1 MSDDSNPWYTGYKA
15 AHHATGFMAWTS
27 AVITIALVAAHVKH
41 YTHPQ
46 VQRHI
51 NRVVLIVP
59 VFSLLSWGSLV
70 SGDDTAVYIESV
82 RDCYESWVVYN
93 FMVRVRRR
101 FGAWRSRVKDS
112 PRLTWRVFVSLFCA
126 QSLCLAYVGGP
137 GAIVNAMQGKE
148 IECGSYMRGTCWFN
162 ANLVVDGQFIRR
174 CKQGT
179 LQFVFI
185 KPILSLLEIILHA
198 KGTLGDGQMNFLKAY
213 PYILFVYNCSYS
225 VALYAL
231 WMFYL
236 GAREPLAK
244 HKPLL
249 KFIIVKSVIFLSFW
263 QSFFTAAAVRVGSL
277 STPAEGRAVQDV
289 LICCEMVVVA
299 VLMWFAFPY
308 TDFVDPNRSKSGFVS
323 NVVNF
328 VSVRDV
334 FDDTQHQFSSTY
346 QDYTL
351 HGDGDTPDRSGVQMR
366 TFAALGPER
375 NLFRA
380 GGGLEGASDLISL
393 THDPEMGNAA
403 FDSSTS
409 NTVETQIQAKVDST
423 DLI

>member
-41 YTHPQ
+41 YTHPH

-59 VFSLLSWGSLV
+59 VFSLLSWGSLA
-70 SGDDTAVYIESV
+70 SGDNTAVYIESV

-93 FMVRVRRR
+93 FM
-101 FGAWRSRVKDS
+101 
-112 PRLTWRVFVSLFCA
+112 
-126 QSLCLAYVGGP
+126 SLCLAYVGGP

-148 IECGSYMRGTCWFN
+148 IERGSYMRGTCWFD

-185 KPILSLLEIILHA
+185 KPILSLLEIVLHA

-346 QDYTL
+346 QEYTL

-409 NTVETQIQAKVDST
+409 NTAETQIQAKVDST